1 MLQGK
6 EGEDMNPFPWKN
18 PFYLQT
24 MIQIYPWI
32 RELTSVHLQPLQCW
46 NTILQSFTFMRA
58 NILLIMKDLFIPLLL
73 WVLLLCHKR
82 PSQKLNGNTVFVFGN
97 HSAKLRSSC
106 LTILLFTSVF
116 HSLKLNNLDGMYG
129 MSLALVTDHR
139 QKVKLLWPSL
149 QTLSHNQL

>member
-1 MLQGK
+1 
-6 EGEDMNPFPWKN
+6 
-18 PFYLQT
+18 

-82 PSQKLNGNTVFVFGN
+82 PSQKLNGNTGFVFGN
-97 HSAKLRSSC
+97 HSAKLRSGC
-106 LTILLFTSVF
+106 LTILSFTSVF
-116 HSLKLNNLDGMYG
+116 LKLNNFKNFKKTWNCCGPHSTAFDIDIALHWNALDKTHHTKCFCQVIT
-129 MSLALVTDHR
+129 SVSDTPTVEPD
-139 QKVKLLWPSL
+139 WSD
-149 QTLSHNQL
+149 